1 VAISDTSGHEDGRG
15 VPARQRRARLIALLE
30 DRDYLSVTDLAE
42 QFGVTTMSVRRDLA
56 VLDQRGLVERVHG
69 GVVARRSPRAT
80 GFFANAR
87 EMHVDEKRR
96 IAQAA
101 VSLLEPKN
109 VVFFYSGTTVAGVAT
124 ALPRWLRAT
133 TTVASNSLAVI
144 EEVSAWDSPHLV
156 SLGGL
161 YLPEYLAFVG
171 PQTIDALQELSADV
185 AVVGCDG
192 LRAEGGLTTPH
203 QLVAEVGATMVA
215 RSRRVI
221 VVADAAKVGR
231 QGFTQI
237 APISSIDVLVTD
249 RSADAHELAAL
260 RERGVEV
267 LTA

>member
-1 VAISDTSGHEDGRG
+1 VAVTDPIGDGNGKG
-15 VPARQRRARLIALLE
+15 VPARERRARMIALLE

-56 VLDQRGLVERVHG
+56 LLDERGLVERVHG
-69 GVVARRSPRAT
+69 GVVPRRSPRAT

-87 EMHVDEKRR
+87 EVHVDEKRR

-101 VSLLEPKN
+101 VSLLEPKT

-144 EEVSAWDSPHLV
+144 DEVSGWDSPHLV

-161 YLPEYLAFVG
+161 YLPEYMAFVG
-171 PQTIDALQELSADV
+171 PQTIGALQELSADV

-192 LRAEGGLTTPH
+192 LSAEGGLTTPH

-221 VVADAAKVGR
+221 VVADGAKVGR
-231 QGFTQI
+231 RGFTQI
-237 APISSIDVLVTD
+237 VPIESIDVLVTD
-249 RSADAHELAAL
+249 RSAEACELAAL
-260 RERGVEV
+260 RERGIEV